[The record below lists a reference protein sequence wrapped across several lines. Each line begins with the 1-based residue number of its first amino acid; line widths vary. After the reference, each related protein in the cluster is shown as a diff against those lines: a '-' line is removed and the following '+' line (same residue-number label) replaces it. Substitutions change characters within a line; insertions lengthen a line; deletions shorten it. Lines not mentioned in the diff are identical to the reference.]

1 MTQQRTITDQFTYE
15 HRCENTKF
23 SFKLNTTTHQK
34 RSPIV
39 GFILEVP
46 GEFDLYRQMNVSII
60 KKYLKNLIKYKKK
73 SLRKSNTLL

>member
-1 MTQQRTITDQFTYE
+1 MTQQRMITDQFTYE

-34 RSPIV
+34 GYPIV

-46 GEFDLYRQMNVSII
+46 G
-60 KKYLKNLIKYKKK
+60 
-73 SLRKSNTLL
+73 